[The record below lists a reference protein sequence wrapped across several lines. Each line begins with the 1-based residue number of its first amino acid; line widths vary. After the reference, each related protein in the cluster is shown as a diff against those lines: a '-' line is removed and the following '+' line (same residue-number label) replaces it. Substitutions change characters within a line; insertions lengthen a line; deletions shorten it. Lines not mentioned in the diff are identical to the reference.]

1 MKFQD
6 TYSCICSHNICANA
20 CALHAYICYNIHE
33 CTRCLHRENDISRTR
48 ACVIDAYTL
57 HPVCLRQTHNGSVV
71 YTFTYKCTHKLMNVT
86 ILTRKNFPNSYS
98 SIAGHQKNSILSR
111 VSILFILSCIFIY
124 KIQGFK
130 YGGWGWTSRALPI
143 RTCTSHNSLVT
154 STET

>member
-6 TYSCICSHNICANA
+6 TYSCICSHDICANA
-20 CALHAYICYNIHE
+20 CALAFCYTSARDVFIAKMTYRARVHVY
-33 CTRCLHRENDISRTR
+33 RCVYVAPGLSR
-48 ACVIDAYTL
+48 
-57 HPVCLRQTHNGSVV
+57 NGSVV
-71 YTFTYKCTHKLMNVT
+71 YTFTHKLMNVT
-86 ILTRKNFPNSYS
+86 TSTRKNFPNSYS
-98 SIAGHQKNSILSR
+98 STAGHQENSTPHSFESLK
-111 VSILFILSCIFIY
+111 VYYSCTFLYFIY